1 MRTVGYSGRE
11 GASGTSLPCRPL
23 LLFMPGPRPT
33 GRPGSSVISVVRR
46 RLTGREMALLT
57 AVVVVV
63 DVLGFAV
70 FPYHRLW
77 AQLAVPAVAMLV
89 ALAVVEIAYRRW
101 WEFKD

>member
-1 MRTVGYSGRE
+1 
-11 GASGTSLPCRPL
+11 
-23 LLFMPGPRPT
+23 
-33 GRPGSSVISVVRR
+33 
-46 RLTGREMALLT
+46 MALLT